1 MSITSPELADSSN
14 RYRFLAD
21 AMPQIVWTAK
31 PDGNLDYYNKRWF
44 DYTGMTIEQTKGW
57 GWKHVIHPDDLQN
70 CVERWTK
77 AFTTGCDYEVE
88 YRFKRAL
95 DGAYRWHLG
104 RAFALRNDENQIVQ
118 WVGTSTDIDDQKRAR
133 SELERRVT
141 ERTAELDGARVKF
154 QAVLDAATQVS
165 IIATDTVGLI
175 TVFNRGAEQMLGYTS
190 EEMVGK
196 QSPAILHLE
205 TEVAARGRELTEEIG
220 KPVKGFDIF
229 VEKVR
234 NGQPEERDW
243 TFVRKDD
250 KTLTG
255 NLVVTAS
262 YDTSGA
268 IIGFVGVVIDVTA
281 RKAAEN
287 QLRTLAQRLTL
298 ATQSLQAGIWDW
310 DVRTDLIIWDTKM
323 YELYGISKNL
333 PVDYQMWTDAVVPE
347 DLPAT
352 AAILQ
357 LVIASK
363 SQGSAEFRIKLPDG
377 TIRYI
382 LAAAGVVLDDA
393 GQVARVIGV
402 NIDTTVGKES
412 EDALRL
418 SEERFSSAFK
428 YAATGMALVSLDGRF
443 LKVNQALCDSI
454 GYSAVEL
461 TEKTFQELTH
471 PEDLEASTAEM
482 RQLLDGEIN
491 FSKIEKRYI
500 HKEGRVVWSLVSVS
514 LLRDQQ
520 NRPLHFI
527 THIED
532 ISESKQAMTR
542 QQELTEK
549 AQAADRA
556 KSEFLANMS
565 HEIRTPMNGV
575 IGMTDLLLNGDLNPP
590 QRELAETI
598 RASGEMLLRIV
609 NDILDFSKIEAGKLL
624 FETLDFD
631 LVETVESP
639 LEMLSAAAHFKGVEL
654 AAAITPEV
662 PRRLRGDPGRLR
674 QILTNLI
681 SNAIKFTE
689 KGEVVVRVSIASQTE
704 THVTVRFDIEDTG
717 IGISPAVQKDLFQ
730 PFSQADGSTTR
741 KYGGSGLGLAVAKHL
756 VTMMEGEIGVQSEA
770 QKGSKFW
777 FTARFEKQLVPV
789 ISPEVQK
796 VGDLRVLVVDDN
808 ATNLQILRNQILA
821 WKMQPD
827 CATRGEEAL
836 RMMRDA
842 AVAGK
847 PYDYALIDFQMPEM
861 DGLALVRAI
870 RSDPVIATIR
880 LVILTSHGQSLKP
893 RELHELG
900 IDLCLIKPIKQSR
913 LFDCLSEATDRVA
926 VQTSPHGDNSFP
938 STAFPS
944 ELPTPAENLRIL
956 LADDNQTNRK
966 VALGQLDKL
975 GYSALAVTN
984 GLEVVKALE
993 QVSYDVILMDCQM
1006 PELDGYETTQTI
1018 RKREQDLDPLCP
1030 WKAPVHIIAMTAH
1043 AMQGER
1049 EKCLAAGMDDYLAK
1063 PVRSVELKA
1072 ILERAKLA
1080 GQKSIQR
1087 ATGFVDDSL
1096 SGSNPNTVDALGIE
1110 TSVGPLTQEECPVDM
1125 QLLMEVSGD
1134 DPKGLGELVD
1144 LILSQLEDLIEKL
1157 SAAIQSGAAKEISEL
1172 AHEYVGASASCG
1184 MTAMVPP
1191 LQELERL
1198 GRSGFLGGAEESLAT
1213 ARGQVTRIKHFLAG
1227 YLQENEAQQQRHYTS
1242 Y

>member
-57 GWKHVIHPDDLQN
+57 GWKPVIHPDDLQN

-88 YRFKRAL
+88 YRFKRAS

-104 RAFALRNDENQIVQ
+104 RASALRNEENQVVQ
-118 WVGTSTDIDDQKRAR
+118 WVGTCTDIDDQKRAR

-141 ERTAELDGARVKF
+141 ERTAELNGARVKF

-165 IIATDTVGLI
+165 IIATDSVGLI

-196 QSPAILHLE
+196 QSPAIVHLE
-205 TEVAARGRELTEEIG
+205 TEVVARGRELTEEIG
-220 KPVKGFDIF
+220 KPVQGFDIF

-243 TFVRKDD
+243 TFVRKDG

-262 YDTSGA
+262 YDTSGS
-268 IIGFVGVVIDVTA
+268 IIGFVGVVMDVTA

-298 ATQSLQAGIWDW
+298 ATQALQAGIWDW
-310 DVRTDLIIWDTKM
+310 DVRTDQIIWDEKM
-323 YELYGISKNL
+323 YELYGVPKNL
-333 PVDYQMWTDAVVPE
+333 QVNYQMWTDAVVPQ

-352 AAILQ
+352 AAVLQ

-363 SQGSAEFRIKLPDG
+363 SQGSAEFRIQLPNG

-393 GQVARVIGV
+393 GQVAHVIGV

-428 YAATGMALVSLDGRF
+428 YAAIGMALVSLDGGF
-443 LKVNQALCDSI
+443 LKVNQALCDAT
-454 GYSAVEL
+454 GYSAAEL
-461 TEKTFQELTH
+461 TGKTFQELTH
-471 PEDLEASTAEM
+471 PDDLEASTVVM
-482 RQLLDGEIN
+482 RQLLCGEIN
-491 FSKIEKRYI
+491 FSKIEKRHI
-500 HKEGRVVWSLVSVS
+500 HKDGRVVWTLVSVS

-520 NRPLHFI
+520 NRPLYFI
-527 THIED
+527 AHIED
-532 ISESKQAMTR
+532 ISESKQALIR

-575 IGMTDLLLNGDLNPP
+575 IGMTDLLLNGDLSPS
-590 QRELAETI
+590 QREFTETI
-598 RASGEMLLRIV
+598 RASGETLLTII
-609 NDILDFSKIEAGKLL
+609 NDILDFSKIEAGKLV
-624 FETLDFD
+624 FEALDFD

-639 LEMLSAAAHFKGVEL
+639 LEMLAAAAHAKGVEL
-654 AAAITPEV
+654 AGAIAPEI

-681 SNAIKFTE
+681 GNAIKFTE
-689 KGEVVVRVSIASQTE
+689 KGEVVVRVGIVDQTE
-704 THVTVRFDIEDTG
+704 THVTVRFNIEDTG
-717 IGISPAVQKDLFQ
+717 IGISLAAQKAIFQ

-741 KYGGSGLGLAVAKHL
+741 KYGGTGLGLAIAKQL

-770 QKGSKFW
+770 QKGAKFW
-777 FTARFEKQLVPV
+777 FTAKFEKQPGLV
-789 ISPEVQK
+789 IERENQK
-796 VGDLRVLVVDDN
+796 LSDLRVLIVDDN
-808 ATNLQILRNQILA
+808 VTNLQILRQQLLA
-821 WKMQPD
+821 WRIQPD
-827 CATRGEEAL
+827 CAVSGEESL

-842 AVAGK
+842 ASAGK
-847 PYDYALIDFQMPEM
+847 PYDLALVDFQMPEM
-861 DGLALVRAI
+861 DGLTLVRAI
-870 RSDPVIATIR
+870 KCERAIGTTR
-880 LVILTSHGQSLKP
+880 LVILSSHGQSLRP
-893 RELHELG
+893 AELQELG
-900 IDLCLIKPIKQSR
+900 INSCLTKPVKQSR
-913 LFDCLSEATDRVA
+913 LFDCLSEISDRVA
-926 VQTSPHGDNSFP
+926 GQTSPPEIVPVLGAGLP
-938 STAFPS
+938 G
-944 ELPTPAENLRIL
+944 ELPRSVEKLRIL

-975 GYSALAVTN
+975 GYGARAVTN

-1006 PELDGYETTQTI
+1006 PELDGYETT
-1018 RKREQDLDPLCP
+1018 RKGSGNGRKPP
-1030 WKAPVHIIAMTAH
+1030 
-1043 AMQGER
+1043 
-1049 EKCLAAGMDDYLAK
+1049 CLAGAG
-1063 PVRSVELKA
+1063 
-1072 ILERAKLA
+1072 
-1080 GQKSIQR
+1080 
-1087 ATGFVDDSL
+1087 
-1096 SGSNPNTVDALGIE
+1096 
-1110 TSVGPLTQEECPVDM
+1110 
-1125 QLLMEVSGD
+1125 
-1134 DPKGLGELVD
+1134 
-1144 LILSQLEDLIEKL
+1144 
-1157 SAAIQSGAAKEISEL
+1157 
-1172 AHEYVGASASCG
+1172 
-1184 MTAMVPP
+1184 
-1191 LQELERL
+1191 
-1198 GRSGFLGGAEESLAT
+1198 
-1213 ARGQVTRIKHFLAG
+1213 AR
-1227 YLQENEAQQQRHYTS
+1227 YTS
-1242 Y
+1242 SR